1 MGVKDAIAKAKAY
14 IRDIYADEQVTALT
28 LEEVEH
34 DPSTGAWIVT
44 IGFSRPWSSP
54 RTIVQEA
61 LENTAAVTILKRAN
75 KVVTMSED
83 GTVISMKNYAPRDAA
98 E

>member
-1 MGVKDAIAKAKAY
+1 
-14 IRDIYADEQVTALT
+14 VTALT

-34 DPSTGAWIVT
+34 DRSTGAWIVT

-61 LENTAAVTILKRAN
+61 LENMAAVTHLKRAH

>member
-14 IRDIYADEQVTALT
+14 ICDIYADEQVTALT

-44 IGFSRPWSSP
+44 IGFPRPWSSP

>member
-1 MGVKDAIAKAKAY
+1 MDVKEAIAKAKAY

-34 DPSTGAWIVT
+34 APATGAWIVT

-54 RTIVQEA
+54 RTSVQEA
-61 LENTAAVTILKRAN
+61 IENMAAVTNLKRAH

-83 GTVISMKNYAPRDAA
+83 GTVISMKNHAPRDAA

>member
-14 IRDIYADEQVTALT
+14 IRDFYADEQVTALT